1 MGNLKEKI
9 LKEEIKMY
17 FVSEN
22 KLGIYGKTYEVR
34 DELKNAGAI
43 WNSEKKRLEIDE
55 DKFKEMD
62 NEIIEKVFELREKQ
76 RQSGI
81 EHISQLLL
89 SGELKAFLDKDDN
102 YQLYGSVKN
111 ITRELNNVGFKF
123 ADKNYAIKRD
133 DFDRIFSN
141 EVKEVVNEYNKAHEK
156 ETKET
161 SNEIKKDNSNIK
173 ASKQPKSNNSNQI
186 SENVNEK
193 KNEPNKEV
201 KTENKVIQKDET
213 KQQQTSD
220 TKKEENVK
228 KEDYKRNNQLIEKM
242 KNIIQKNET
251 EDMKKYG
258 YEIVVDSS
266 IKEMTNQFT
275 YTEDRVKQKI
285 TWKFGTIKIYAE
297 DYYCNGQYIMTECY
311 II

>member
-1 MGNLKEKI
+1 MKKIIIFIITILILGVIAMYSCIQNSKRIQDDKIKNDDNNLEIAEITNEPKEENTENDLLVENKNTEAIIEQPKAIDNTEGTKKEKI
-9 LKEEIKMY
+9 P
-17 FVSEN
+17 
-22 KLGIYGKTYEVR
+22 
-34 DELKNAGAI
+34 
-43 WNSEKKRLEIDE
+43 
-55 DKFKEMD
+55 
-62 NEIIEKVFELREKQ
+62 
-76 RQSGI
+76 
-81 EHISQLLL
+81 
-89 SGELKAFLDKDDN
+89 
-102 YQLYGSVKN
+102 
-111 ITRELNNVGFKF
+111 
-123 ADKNYAIKRD
+123 
-133 DFDRIFSN
+133 
-141 EVKEVVNEYNKAHEK
+141 
-156 ETKET
+156 KET

-228 KEDYKRNNQLIEKM
+228 KEEYKRNNRMIEKM

-266 IKEMTNQFT
+266 IKKMTNQFT

>member
-1 MGNLKEKI
+1 MKKIIIFIITILILGVIAMYSCIQNSKRIQEDKIKNDDNNLEIAEITNEPKEENTENDLLVENKNTEAIIEQPKAIDNTEVTKKEKI
-9 LKEEIKMY
+9 P
-17 FVSEN
+17 
-22 KLGIYGKTYEVR
+22 
-34 DELKNAGAI
+34 
-43 WNSEKKRLEIDE
+43 
-55 DKFKEMD
+55 
-62 NEIIEKVFELREKQ
+62 
-76 RQSGI
+76 
-81 EHISQLLL
+81 
-89 SGELKAFLDKDDN
+89 
-102 YQLYGSVKN
+102 
-111 ITRELNNVGFKF
+111 
-123 ADKNYAIKRD
+123 
-133 DFDRIFSN
+133 
-141 EVKEVVNEYNKAHEK
+141 
-156 ETKET
+156 KET

-228 KEDYKRNNQLIEKM
+228 KEEYKRNNQMIEKM

-285 TWKFGTIKIYAE
+285 TWKFVTIKIYAE

>member
-1 MGNLKEKI
+1 MKKIIIFIITILILGVIAMYSCIQNSKRIQDDKIKNNDNNLEIAEITNEPKEGNTENDLLVENKNTEAIIEQPKAIDNTEVTKKEK
-9 LKEEIKMY
+9 M
-17 FVSEN
+17 
-22 KLGIYGKTYEVR
+22 
-34 DELKNAGAI
+34 
-43 WNSEKKRLEIDE
+43 
-55 DKFKEMD
+55 
-62 NEIIEKVFELREKQ
+62 Q
-76 RQSGI
+76 
-81 EHISQLLL
+81 
-89 SGELKAFLDKDDN
+89 
-102 YQLYGSVKN
+102 
-111 ITRELNNVGFKF
+111 
-123 ADKNYAIKRD
+123 
-133 DFDRIFSN
+133 
-141 EVKEVVNEYNKAHEK
+141 
-156 ETKET
+156 KET
-161 SNEIKKDNSNIK
+161 SKETKKDNSNIK
-173 ASKQPKSNNSNQI
+173 TSKQPKSNNSNQI

-228 KEDYKRNNQLIEKM
+228 KEEYKRNNQMIEKM

>member
-1 MGNLKEKI
+1 MKKIIIFIITILILGVIAMYSCIQNSKRIQDDKIKNDDNNLEIAEITNEPKEENTENDLLVENKNTEAIIEQPKAIDNTEGTKKEKI
-9 LKEEIKMY
+9 P
-17 FVSEN
+17 
-22 KLGIYGKTYEVR
+22 
-34 DELKNAGAI
+34 
-43 WNSEKKRLEIDE
+43 
-55 DKFKEMD
+55 
-62 NEIIEKVFELREKQ
+62 
-76 RQSGI
+76 
-81 EHISQLLL
+81 
-89 SGELKAFLDKDDN
+89 
-102 YQLYGSVKN
+102 
-111 ITRELNNVGFKF
+111 
-123 ADKNYAIKRD
+123 
-133 DFDRIFSN
+133 
-141 EVKEVVNEYNKAHEK
+141 
-156 ETKET
+156 KET

-228 KEDYKRNNQLIEKM
+228 KEEYKRNNQMIEKM

-266 IKEMTNQFT
+266 AKEMTNQFT

>member
-1 MGNLKEKI
+1 MKKIIIFIITILILGVIAMYSCIQNSKRIQDDKIKNDDNNLEIAEITNEPKEENTENDLLVENKNTEAIIEQPKAIDNTEVTKKEKI
-9 LKEEIKMY
+9 P
-17 FVSEN
+17 
-22 KLGIYGKTYEVR
+22 
-34 DELKNAGAI
+34 
-43 WNSEKKRLEIDE
+43 KK
-55 DKFKEMD
+55 
-62 NEIIEKVFELREKQ
+62 
-76 RQSGI
+76 
-81 EHISQLLL
+81 
-89 SGELKAFLDKDDN
+89 
-102 YQLYGSVKN
+102 
-111 ITRELNNVGFKF
+111 
-123 ADKNYAIKRD
+123 
-133 DFDRIFSN
+133 
-141 EVKEVVNEYNKAHEK
+141 
-156 ETKET
+156 T

-228 KEDYKRNNQLIEKM
+228 KEEYKRNNQMIEKM

>member
-1 MGNLKEKI
+1 MYSCIQNSKRIQDDKIKNDDNNLEIAEITNEPKEENTENDLLVENKNTEAIIEQPKAIDNTEVTKKEKI
-9 LKEEIKMY
+9 P
-17 FVSEN
+17 
-22 KLGIYGKTYEVR
+22 
-34 DELKNAGAI
+34 
-43 WNSEKKRLEIDE
+43 KK
-55 DKFKEMD
+55 
-62 NEIIEKVFELREKQ
+62 
-76 RQSGI
+76 
-81 EHISQLLL
+81 
-89 SGELKAFLDKDDN
+89 
-102 YQLYGSVKN
+102 
-111 ITRELNNVGFKF
+111 
-123 ADKNYAIKRD
+123 
-133 DFDRIFSN
+133 
-141 EVKEVVNEYNKAHEK
+141 
-156 ETKET
+156 T

-220 TKKEENVK
+220 AKKEENVK
-228 KEDYKRNNQLIEKM
+228 KEEYKRNNQMIEKM

>member
-1 MGNLKEKI
+1 MKKIIIFIITILILGVIAMYSCIQNSKRIQDDKIKNDDNNLEIAEITNEPKEENTENDLLVENKNTEVTKKEKI
-9 LKEEIKMY
+9 P
-17 FVSEN
+17 
-22 KLGIYGKTYEVR
+22 
-34 DELKNAGAI
+34 
-43 WNSEKKRLEIDE
+43 
-55 DKFKEMD
+55 
-62 NEIIEKVFELREKQ
+62 
-76 RQSGI
+76 
-81 EHISQLLL
+81 
-89 SGELKAFLDKDDN
+89 
-102 YQLYGSVKN
+102 
-111 ITRELNNVGFKF
+111 
-123 ADKNYAIKRD
+123 
-133 DFDRIFSN
+133 
-141 EVKEVVNEYNKAHEK
+141 
-156 ETKET
+156 KET

-228 KEDYKRNNQLIEKM
+228 KEEYKRNNQMIEKM

>member
-1 MGNLKEKI
+1 MKKIIIFIITILILGVIAMYSCIQNSKRIQDDKIKNDDNNLEIAEITNEPKEENTENDLLAENKNTEAIIEQPKAIDNTEVTKKEK
-9 LKEEIKMY
+9 
-17 FVSEN
+17 
-22 KLGIYGKTYEVR
+22 TP
-34 DELKNAGAI
+34 
-43 WNSEKKRLEIDE
+43 
-55 DKFKEMD
+55 
-62 NEIIEKVFELREKQ
+62 
-76 RQSGI
+76 
-81 EHISQLLL
+81 
-89 SGELKAFLDKDDN
+89 
-102 YQLYGSVKN
+102 
-111 ITRELNNVGFKF
+111 
-123 ADKNYAIKRD
+123 
-133 DFDRIFSN
+133 
-141 EVKEVVNEYNKAHEK
+141 
-156 ETKET
+156 KET

-173 ASKQPKSNNSNQI
+173 ASKQSKSNNSNQI

-228 KEDYKRNNQLIEKM
+228 KEEYKRNNQMIEKM

>member
-1 MGNLKEKI
+1 MKKIIIFIITILILGVIAMYSCIQNSKRIQDDKIKNDDNNLEIAEITNEPKEENTENDLLVENKNTEAIIEQPKAIDNTEGTKKEKI
-9 LKEEIKMY
+9 P
-17 FVSEN
+17 
-22 KLGIYGKTYEVR
+22 
-34 DELKNAGAI
+34 
-43 WNSEKKRLEIDE
+43 
-55 DKFKEMD
+55 
-62 NEIIEKVFELREKQ
+62 
-76 RQSGI
+76 
-81 EHISQLLL
+81 
-89 SGELKAFLDKDDN
+89 
-102 YQLYGSVKN
+102 
-111 ITRELNNVGFKF
+111 
-123 ADKNYAIKRD
+123 
-133 DFDRIFSN
+133 
-141 EVKEVVNEYNKAHEK
+141 
-156 ETKET
+156 KET

-193 KNEPNKEV
+193 KNESNKEV

-228 KEDYKRNNQLIEKM
+228 KEEYKRNNRMIEKM

-266 IKEMTNQFT
+266 IEEMTNQFT

>member
-1 MGNLKEKI
+1 MKKIIIFIITILILGVIAMYSCIQNSKRIQDDKIKNDDNNLEIAEITNEPKEENTEAIIEQPKAIDNTEATKKEKI
-9 LKEEIKMY
+9 P
-17 FVSEN
+17 
-22 KLGIYGKTYEVR
+22 
-34 DELKNAGAI
+34 
-43 WNSEKKRLEIDE
+43 
-55 DKFKEMD
+55 
-62 NEIIEKVFELREKQ
+62 
-76 RQSGI
+76 
-81 EHISQLLL
+81 
-89 SGELKAFLDKDDN
+89 
-102 YQLYGSVKN
+102 
-111 ITRELNNVGFKF
+111 
-123 ADKNYAIKRD
+123 
-133 DFDRIFSN
+133 
-141 EVKEVVNEYNKAHEK
+141 
-156 ETKET
+156 KET

-220 TKKEENVK
+220 TKKEE
-228 KEDYKRNNQLIEKM
+228 YKRNNRMIEKM

>member
-1 MGNLKEKI
+1 MKKIIIFIITILILGVIAMYSCIQNSKRIQDDKIKNNDNNLEIAEITNEPKEGNTENDLLVENKNTEAIIEQPKAIDNTEVTKKEKI
-9 LKEEIKMY
+9 P
-17 FVSEN
+17 
-22 KLGIYGKTYEVR
+22 
-34 DELKNAGAI
+34 
-43 WNSEKKRLEIDE
+43 
-55 DKFKEMD
+55 
-62 NEIIEKVFELREKQ
+62 
-76 RQSGI
+76 
-81 EHISQLLL
+81 
-89 SGELKAFLDKDDN
+89 
-102 YQLYGSVKN
+102 
-111 ITRELNNVGFKF
+111 
-123 ADKNYAIKRD
+123 
-133 DFDRIFSN
+133 
-141 EVKEVVNEYNKAHEK
+141 
-156 ETKET
+156 KET

-173 ASKQPKSNNSNQI
+173 PSKQPKSNNSNQI
-186 SENVNEK
+186 SENVNEQK
-193 KNEPNKEV
+193 KEHNKEV
-201 KTENKVIQKDET
+201 KKENKAIQKDET
-213 KQQQTSD
+213 KQQQTSN

-228 KEDYKRNNQLIEKM
+228 KEEYKRNNQMIEKM

>member
-1 MGNLKEKI
+1 MKKIIIFIITILILGVIAMYSCIQNSKRIQDDKIKNDDNNLEIAEITNEPKEENTENDLLVENKNTEAIIEQPKAIDNTEGTKKEKI
-9 LKEEIKMY
+9 P
-17 FVSEN
+17 
-22 KLGIYGKTYEVR
+22 
-34 DELKNAGAI
+34 
-43 WNSEKKRLEIDE
+43 
-55 DKFKEMD
+55 
-62 NEIIEKVFELREKQ
+62 
-76 RQSGI
+76 
-81 EHISQLLL
+81 
-89 SGELKAFLDKDDN
+89 
-102 YQLYGSVKN
+102 
-111 ITRELNNVGFKF
+111 
-123 ADKNYAIKRD
+123 
-133 DFDRIFSN
+133 
-141 EVKEVVNEYNKAHEK
+141 
-156 ETKET
+156 KET

-213 KQQQTSD
+213 KQQQTRD

-228 KEDYKRNNQLIEKM
+228 KEEYKRNNRMIEKM

>member
-1 MGNLKEKI
+1 MKKIIIFIIAILILGVIAMYSCIQNSKRIQEDKIKNDDNNLEIAEITNEPKEENTENDLLVENKNTEAIIEQPKAIDNTEVTKKEKI
-9 LKEEIKMY
+9 P
-17 FVSEN
+17 
-22 KLGIYGKTYEVR
+22 
-34 DELKNAGAI
+34 
-43 WNSEKKRLEIDE
+43 
-55 DKFKEMD
+55 
-62 NEIIEKVFELREKQ
+62 
-76 RQSGI
+76 
-81 EHISQLLL
+81 
-89 SGELKAFLDKDDN
+89 
-102 YQLYGSVKN
+102 
-111 ITRELNNVGFKF
+111 
-123 ADKNYAIKRD
+123 
-133 DFDRIFSN
+133 
-141 EVKEVVNEYNKAHEK
+141 
-156 ETKET
+156 KET

-228 KEDYKRNNQLIEKM
+228 KEEYKRNNQMIEKM

>member
-1 MGNLKEKI
+1 MKKIIIFIITILILGVIAMYSCIQNSKRIQDDKIKNNDNNLEIAEITNEPKEENTENDLLVENKNTEAIIEQPKAIDNTEVTKKEKI
-9 LKEEIKMY
+9 P
-17 FVSEN
+17 
-22 KLGIYGKTYEVR
+22 
-34 DELKNAGAI
+34 
-43 WNSEKKRLEIDE
+43 
-55 DKFKEMD
+55 
-62 NEIIEKVFELREKQ
+62 
-76 RQSGI
+76 
-81 EHISQLLL
+81 
-89 SGELKAFLDKDDN
+89 
-102 YQLYGSVKN
+102 
-111 ITRELNNVGFKF
+111 
-123 ADKNYAIKRD
+123 
-133 DFDRIFSN
+133 
-141 EVKEVVNEYNKAHEK
+141 
-156 ETKET
+156 KET

-186 SENVNEK
+186 SENVNEQK
-193 KNEPNKEV
+193 KEHNKEV
-201 KTENKVIQKDET
+201 KKENKAIQKDET
-213 KQQQTSD
+213 KQQQTSN

-228 KEDYKRNNQLIEKM
+228 KEEYKRNNQMIEKM

>member
-1 MGNLKEKI
+1 MKKIIIFIITILILGVIAMYSCIQNSKRIQDDKIKNDDNNLEIAEITNEPKEENTENDLLVENKNTEAIIEQPEAIDNTEVTKKEKI
-9 LKEEIKMY
+9 P
-17 FVSEN
+17 
-22 KLGIYGKTYEVR
+22 
-34 DELKNAGAI
+34 
-43 WNSEKKRLEIDE
+43 
-55 DKFKEMD
+55 
-62 NEIIEKVFELREKQ
+62 
-76 RQSGI
+76 
-81 EHISQLLL
+81 
-89 SGELKAFLDKDDN
+89 
-102 YQLYGSVKN
+102 
-111 ITRELNNVGFKF
+111 
-123 ADKNYAIKRD
+123 
-133 DFDRIFSN
+133 
-141 EVKEVVNEYNKAHEK
+141 
-156 ETKET
+156 KET

-220 TKKEENVK
+220 TKKEKNVK
-228 KEDYKRNNQLIEKM
+228 KEEYKRNNQMIEKM

>member
-1 MGNLKEKI
+1 MYSCIQNSKRIQDDKIKNDDNNLEIAEITNEPKEENTENDLMVENKNTEAIIEQPKAIDNTEVTKKEKI
-9 LKEEIKMY
+9 P
-17 FVSEN
+17 
-22 KLGIYGKTYEVR
+22 
-34 DELKNAGAI
+34 
-43 WNSEKKRLEIDE
+43 
-55 DKFKEMD
+55 
-62 NEIIEKVFELREKQ
+62 
-76 RQSGI
+76 
-81 EHISQLLL
+81 
-89 SGELKAFLDKDDN
+89 
-102 YQLYGSVKN
+102 
-111 ITRELNNVGFKF
+111 
-123 ADKNYAIKRD
+123 
-133 DFDRIFSN
+133 
-141 EVKEVVNEYNKAHEK
+141 
-156 ETKET
+156 KET

-228 KEDYKRNNQLIEKM
+228 KEEYKRNNQMIEKM

>member
-1 MGNLKEKI
+1 MKKIIIFIITILILGVIAMYSCIQNSKRIQDDKIKNDDNNLEIAEITNEPKEENTENDLFVENKNTEAIIEQPKAIDNTEGTKKEKI
-9 LKEEIKMY
+9 P
-17 FVSEN
+17 
-22 KLGIYGKTYEVR
+22 
-34 DELKNAGAI
+34 
-43 WNSEKKRLEIDE
+43 
-55 DKFKEMD
+55 
-62 NEIIEKVFELREKQ
+62 
-76 RQSGI
+76 
-81 EHISQLLL
+81 
-89 SGELKAFLDKDDN
+89 
-102 YQLYGSVKN
+102 
-111 ITRELNNVGFKF
+111 
-123 ADKNYAIKRD
+123 
-133 DFDRIFSN
+133 
-141 EVKEVVNEYNKAHEK
+141 
-156 ETKET
+156 KET

-228 KEDYKRNNQLIEKM
+228 KEEYKRNNRMIEKM

>member
-1 MGNLKEKI
+1 MKKIIIFIITILILGVIAMYSCIQNSKRIQDDKIKNDDNNLEIAEITNEPKEENTENDLLVENKNTEAIIEQPKAIDNTEVTKKEKI
-9 LKEEIKMY
+9 P
-17 FVSEN
+17 
-22 KLGIYGKTYEVR
+22 
-34 DELKNAGAI
+34 
-43 WNSEKKRLEIDE
+43 
-55 DKFKEMD
+55 
-62 NEIIEKVFELREKQ
+62 
-76 RQSGI
+76 
-81 EHISQLLL
+81 
-89 SGELKAFLDKDDN
+89 
-102 YQLYGSVKN
+102 
-111 ITRELNNVGFKF
+111 
-123 ADKNYAIKRD
+123 
-133 DFDRIFSN
+133 
-141 EVKEVVNEYNKAHEK
+141 
-156 ETKET
+156 KET

-173 ASKQPKSNNSNQI
+173 ASKQSKSNNSNQI
-186 SENVNEK
+186 SDEK

-220 TKKEENVK
+220 TKKKENVK
-228 KEDYKRNNQLIEKM
+228 KEEYKRNNQMIEKM

>member
-1 MGNLKEKI
+1 MKKIIIFIITILILGVIAMYSCIQNSKRIQDDKIKNDNNNLEITEIADKPKEENNLLVENKNTETIIEQSKAIDNTEVAKKEKI
-9 LKEEIKMY
+9 
-17 FVSEN
+17 
-22 KLGIYGKTYEVR
+22 
-34 DELKNAGAI
+34 
-43 WNSEKKRLEIDE
+43 
-55 DKFKEMD
+55 
-62 NEIIEKVFELREKQ
+62 Q
-76 RQSGI
+76 Q
-81 EHISQLLL
+81 
-89 SGELKAFLDKDDN
+89 
-102 YQLYGSVKN
+102 
-111 ITRELNNVGFKF
+111 
-123 ADKNYAIKRD
+123 
-133 DFDRIFSN
+133 
-141 EVKEVVNEYNKAHEK
+141 
-156 ETKET
+156 KET
-161 SNEIKKDNSNIK
+161 SNETKKDNSNIK
-173 ASKQPKSNNSNQI
+173 ASKQLKSNNSNQI

-193 KNEPNKEV
+193 ENESNKEV
-201 KTENKVIQKDET
+201 KKENKVIQKGET

-228 KEDYKRNNQLIEKM
+228 KEEYKRNNQMIEKM

>member
-1 MGNLKEKI
+1 MKKIIIFIITILILGVIAMYSCIQNSKRIQDDKIKNDDNNLEIAEITNEPKEENIENDLLVENKNTEAIIEQPKAIDNTEVTKKEKI
-9 LKEEIKMY
+9 P
-17 FVSEN
+17 
-22 KLGIYGKTYEVR
+22 
-34 DELKNAGAI
+34 
-43 WNSEKKRLEIDE
+43 
-55 DKFKEMD
+55 
-62 NEIIEKVFELREKQ
+62 
-76 RQSGI
+76 
-81 EHISQLLL
+81 
-89 SGELKAFLDKDDN
+89 
-102 YQLYGSVKN
+102 
-111 ITRELNNVGFKF
+111 
-123 ADKNYAIKRD
+123 
-133 DFDRIFSN
+133 
-141 EVKEVVNEYNKAHEK
+141 
-156 ETKET
+156 KET

-228 KEDYKRNNQLIEKM
+228 KEEYKRNKQMIEKM

>member
-1 MGNLKEKI
+1 MKKIIIFIITILILGVIAMYSCIQNSKRIQDDKIKNDDNNIEIAEITNELKEENTENDLLVENKNTEAIIEQPKAIDNTEVTKKEKI
-9 LKEEIKMY
+9 P
-17 FVSEN
+17 
-22 KLGIYGKTYEVR
+22 
-34 DELKNAGAI
+34 
-43 WNSEKKRLEIDE
+43 
-55 DKFKEMD
+55 
-62 NEIIEKVFELREKQ
+62 
-76 RQSGI
+76 
-81 EHISQLLL
+81 
-89 SGELKAFLDKDDN
+89 
-102 YQLYGSVKN
+102 
-111 ITRELNNVGFKF
+111 
-123 ADKNYAIKRD
+123 
-133 DFDRIFSN
+133 
-141 EVKEVVNEYNKAHEK
+141 
-156 ETKET
+156 KET

-220 TKKEENVK
+220 TKKKENVK
-228 KEDYKRNNQLIEKM
+228 KEEYKRNNQMIEKM

>member
-1 MGNLKEKI
+1 MKKIIIFIITILILGVIAMYSCIQNSKRIQDDKIKNDDNNFEIAEITNEPKEENTENDLLVENKNTEAIIEQPKAIDNTEVTKKEKI
-9 LKEEIKMY
+9 P
-17 FVSEN
+17 
-22 KLGIYGKTYEVR
+22 
-34 DELKNAGAI
+34 
-43 WNSEKKRLEIDE
+43 
-55 DKFKEMD
+55 
-62 NEIIEKVFELREKQ
+62 
-76 RQSGI
+76 
-81 EHISQLLL
+81 
-89 SGELKAFLDKDDN
+89 
-102 YQLYGSVKN
+102 
-111 ITRELNNVGFKF
+111 
-123 ADKNYAIKRD
+123 
-133 DFDRIFSN
+133 
-141 EVKEVVNEYNKAHEK
+141 
-156 ETKET
+156 KET

-173 ASKQPKSNNSNQI
+173 VSKQSKSNNSNQI

-228 KEDYKRNNQLIEKM
+228 KEEYKRNNQMIEKM

>member
-1 MGNLKEKI
+1 MKKIIIFIITILILGVIAMYSCIQNSKRIQDDKIKNDDNNLEIADITNEPKEENTENDLLVENKNTEAIIEQPKAIDNTEVTKKEKI
-9 LKEEIKMY
+9 P
-17 FVSEN
+17 
-22 KLGIYGKTYEVR
+22 
-34 DELKNAGAI
+34 
-43 WNSEKKRLEIDE
+43 
-55 DKFKEMD
+55 
-62 NEIIEKVFELREKQ
+62 
-76 RQSGI
+76 
-81 EHISQLLL
+81 
-89 SGELKAFLDKDDN
+89 
-102 YQLYGSVKN
+102 
-111 ITRELNNVGFKF
+111 
-123 ADKNYAIKRD
+123 
-133 DFDRIFSN
+133 
-141 EVKEVVNEYNKAHEK
+141 
-156 ETKET
+156 KET

-173 ASKQPKSNNSNQI
+173 ASKQSKSNNSNQI

-228 KEDYKRNNQLIEKM
+228 KEEYKRNNQMIEKM

>member
-1 MGNLKEKI
+1 MKKIIIFIITILILGVIAMYSCIQNSKRIQDDKIKNDDNNLEIAEITNEPKEENTENDLLVENKNTETIIEQPKAIDNAEVTKKEKI
-9 LKEEIKMY
+9 
-17 FVSEN
+17 
-22 KLGIYGKTYEVR
+22 
-34 DELKNAGAI
+34 
-43 WNSEKKRLEIDE
+43 
-55 DKFKEMD
+55 
-62 NEIIEKVFELREKQ
+62 Q
-76 RQSGI
+76 P
-81 EHISQLLL
+81 
-89 SGELKAFLDKDDN
+89 
-102 YQLYGSVKN
+102 
-111 ITRELNNVGFKF
+111 
-123 ADKNYAIKRD
+123 
-133 DFDRIFSN
+133 
-141 EVKEVVNEYNKAHEK
+141 
-156 ETKET
+156 KET
-161 SNEIKKDNSNIK
+161 SNETKKNNSNIK

-228 KEDYKRNNQLIEKM
+228 KEEYKRNNQMIEKM

-311 II
+311 IISKILIGT

>member
-1 MGNLKEKI
+1 MKKIIIFIITILILGVIAMYSCIQNSKRIQDDKIKNNDNNLEIAEITNEPKEGNTENDLLVENKNTEAIIEQPKAIDNTEVTKKEKI
-9 LKEEIKMY
+9 P
-17 FVSEN
+17 
-22 KLGIYGKTYEVR
+22 
-34 DELKNAGAI
+34 
-43 WNSEKKRLEIDE
+43 
-55 DKFKEMD
+55 
-62 NEIIEKVFELREKQ
+62 
-76 RQSGI
+76 
-81 EHISQLLL
+81 
-89 SGELKAFLDKDDN
+89 
-102 YQLYGSVKN
+102 
-111 ITRELNNVGFKF
+111 
-123 ADKNYAIKRD
+123 
-133 DFDRIFSN
+133 
-141 EVKEVVNEYNKAHEK
+141 
-156 ETKET
+156 KET

-186 SENVNEK
+186 SENVNEQK
-193 KNEPNKEV
+193 KELNKEV
-201 KTENKVIQKDET
+201 KKENKAIQKDET

-220 TKKEENVK
+220 TKKEE
-228 KEDYKRNNQLIEKM
+228 YKRNNQMIEKM

>member
-1 MGNLKEKI
+1 MKKIIIFIITILILGVIAMYSCIQNSKRIQDDKIKNDNNNLEI
-9 LKEEIKMY
+9 AEITNEPKEENTENDLLA
-17 FVSEN
+17 EN
-22 KLGIYGKTYEVR
+22 KNTE
-34 DELKNAGAI
+34 A
-43 WNSEKKRLEIDE
+43 
-55 DKFKEMD
+55 
-62 NEIIEKVFELREKQ
+62 IIEQ
-76 RQSGI
+76 P
-81 EHISQLLL
+81 
-89 SGELKAFLDKDDN
+89 KAIDN
-102 YQLYGSVKN
+102 
-111 ITRELNNVGFKF
+111 T
-123 ADKNYAIKRD
+123 
-133 DFDRIFSN
+133 
-141 EVKEVVNEYNKAHEK
+141 EVTKKK
-156 ETKET
+156 KIQKET
-161 SNEIKKDNSNIK
+161 SNETKKDNSNIK
-173 ASKQPKSNNSNQI
+173 TSKQPKSNNSNQI
-186 SENVNEK
+186 SENVNEQK
-193 KNEPNKEV
+193 KEPNKEV
-201 KTENKVIQKDET
+201 KKENKAIQKDET

-228 KEDYKRNNQLIEKM
+228 KEEYKRNNQMIEKM

>member
-1 MGNLKEKI
+1 MKKIIIFIITILILGVIAMYSCIQNSKRIQDDKIKNDDNNLEIAEITNEPKEENTENDLLVENKNTEAIIEQPKAIDNTEVTKKEKI
-9 LKEEIKMY
+9 P
-17 FVSEN
+17 
-22 KLGIYGKTYEVR
+22 
-34 DELKNAGAI
+34 
-43 WNSEKKRLEIDE
+43 
-55 DKFKEMD
+55 
-62 NEIIEKVFELREKQ
+62 
-76 RQSGI
+76 
-81 EHISQLLL
+81 
-89 SGELKAFLDKDDN
+89 
-102 YQLYGSVKN
+102 
-111 ITRELNNVGFKF
+111 
-123 ADKNYAIKRD
+123 
-133 DFDRIFSN
+133 
-141 EVKEVVNEYNKAHEK
+141 
-156 ETKET
+156 KET

-186 SENVNEK
+186 SENVNEQK
-193 KNEPNKEV
+193 KEHNKEV
-201 KTENKVIQKDET
+201 KKENKAIQKDET
-213 KQQQTSD
+213 KQQQTSN

-228 KEDYKRNNQLIEKM
+228 KEEYKRNNQMIEKM

>member
-1 MGNLKEKI
+1 MKKIIIFIITILILGVIAMYSCIQNSKRIQDDKIKNNDNNLEIAEITNGPKEGNTENDLLVENKNTEEIIEQPKAIDNTEVTKKEKI
-9 LKEEIKMY
+9 P
-17 FVSEN
+17 
-22 KLGIYGKTYEVR
+22 
-34 DELKNAGAI
+34 
-43 WNSEKKRLEIDE
+43 
-55 DKFKEMD
+55 
-62 NEIIEKVFELREKQ
+62 
-76 RQSGI
+76 
-81 EHISQLLL
+81 
-89 SGELKAFLDKDDN
+89 
-102 YQLYGSVKN
+102 
-111 ITRELNNVGFKF
+111 
-123 ADKNYAIKRD
+123 
-133 DFDRIFSN
+133 
-141 EVKEVVNEYNKAHEK
+141 
-156 ETKET
+156 KET

-186 SENVNEK
+186 SENVNEQK
-193 KNEPNKEV
+193 KEHNKEV
-201 KTENKVIQKDET
+201 KKENKAIQKDET
-213 KQQQTSD
+213 KQQQTSN

-228 KEDYKRNNQLIEKM
+228 KEEYKRNNQMIEKM

>member
-1 MGNLKEKI
+1 MKKIIIFIITILILGVIAMYSCIQNSKRIQDDKIKNDDNNLEIAETTNEPKEENTENDLLVENKNTESIIEQPKAIDNTEVTKKEKI
-9 LKEEIKMY
+9 
-17 FVSEN
+17 S
-22 KLGIYGKTYEVR
+22 
-34 DELKNAGAI
+34 
-43 WNSEKKRLEIDE
+43 
-55 DKFKEMD
+55 
-62 NEIIEKVFELREKQ
+62 
-76 RQSGI
+76 
-81 EHISQLLL
+81 
-89 SGELKAFLDKDDN
+89 
-102 YQLYGSVKN
+102 
-111 ITRELNNVGFKF
+111 
-123 ADKNYAIKRD
+123 
-133 DFDRIFSN
+133 
-141 EVKEVVNEYNKAHEK
+141 
-156 ETKET
+156 KET

-173 ASKQPKSNNSNQI
+173 ASKQSKSNNSNQI

-213 KQQQTSD
+213 KKQQTSD

-228 KEDYKRNNQLIEKM
+228 KEEYKRNNQMIEKM

>member
-1 MGNLKEKI
+1 MKKIIIFIITILILGVIAMYSCIQNSKRIQDDKIKNDNNNLEIVEITNEPKEENTENDLLVENKNTEAIIEQPKAIDNTEVTKKEKI
-9 LKEEIKMY
+9 P
-17 FVSEN
+17 
-22 KLGIYGKTYEVR
+22 
-34 DELKNAGAI
+34 
-43 WNSEKKRLEIDE
+43 
-55 DKFKEMD
+55 
-62 NEIIEKVFELREKQ
+62 
-76 RQSGI
+76 
-81 EHISQLLL
+81 
-89 SGELKAFLDKDDN
+89 
-102 YQLYGSVKN
+102 
-111 ITRELNNVGFKF
+111 
-123 ADKNYAIKRD
+123 
-133 DFDRIFSN
+133 
-141 EVKEVVNEYNKAHEK
+141 
-156 ETKET
+156 KET

-186 SENVNEK
+186 SENVNEQK
-193 KNEPNKEV
+193 KEHNKEV
-201 KTENKVIQKDET
+201 KKENKAIQKDET
-213 KQQQTSD
+213 KQQQTSN
-220 TKKEENVK
+220 TKKEE
-228 KEDYKRNNQLIEKM
+228 YKRNNQMIEKM

>member
-1 MGNLKEKI
+1 MKKIIIFIITILILGVIAMYSCIQNSKRIQDDKIKNDDNNLEIAEITNEPKEENTENDLLVENKNTEAIIEQPKAIDNTEVTKKEKI
-9 LKEEIKMY
+9 P
-17 FVSEN
+17 
-22 KLGIYGKTYEVR
+22 
-34 DELKNAGAI
+34 
-43 WNSEKKRLEIDE
+43 
-55 DKFKEMD
+55 
-62 NEIIEKVFELREKQ
+62 
-76 RQSGI
+76 
-81 EHISQLLL
+81 
-89 SGELKAFLDKDDN
+89 
-102 YQLYGSVKN
+102 
-111 ITRELNNVGFKF
+111 
-123 ADKNYAIKRD
+123 
-133 DFDRIFSN
+133 
-141 EVKEVVNEYNKAHEK
+141 
-156 ETKET
+156 KET

-193 KNEPNKEV
+193 KNEPNKEF

-228 KEDYKRNNQLIEKM
+228 KEEYKRNKQMIEKM

>member
-1 MGNLKEKI
+1 MKKIIIFIITILILGVIAMYSCIQNSKRIQDDKKKNDDNNLEIAEITNEPKEENTENDLLVENKNTEAIIEQPKAIDNTEGTKKEKI
-9 LKEEIKMY
+9 P
-17 FVSEN
+17 
-22 KLGIYGKTYEVR
+22 
-34 DELKNAGAI
+34 
-43 WNSEKKRLEIDE
+43 
-55 DKFKEMD
+55 
-62 NEIIEKVFELREKQ
+62 
-76 RQSGI
+76 
-81 EHISQLLL
+81 
-89 SGELKAFLDKDDN
+89 
-102 YQLYGSVKN
+102 
-111 ITRELNNVGFKF
+111 
-123 ADKNYAIKRD
+123 
-133 DFDRIFSN
+133 
-141 EVKEVVNEYNKAHEK
+141 
-156 ETKET
+156 KET

-228 KEDYKRNNQLIEKM
+228 KEEYKRNNRMIEKM

>member
-1 MGNLKEKI
+1 MKKIIIFIITILILGVIAMYSCIQNSKRIQDDKIKNDDNNLEIAEITNEPKEENTENDLSVENKNTEAIIEQPKAIDNTEGTKKEKI
-9 LKEEIKMY
+9 P
-17 FVSEN
+17 
-22 KLGIYGKTYEVR
+22 
-34 DELKNAGAI
+34 
-43 WNSEKKRLEIDE
+43 
-55 DKFKEMD
+55 
-62 NEIIEKVFELREKQ
+62 
-76 RQSGI
+76 
-81 EHISQLLL
+81 
-89 SGELKAFLDKDDN
+89 
-102 YQLYGSVKN
+102 
-111 ITRELNNVGFKF
+111 
-123 ADKNYAIKRD
+123 
-133 DFDRIFSN
+133 
-141 EVKEVVNEYNKAHEK
+141 
-156 ETKET
+156 KET

-228 KEDYKRNNQLIEKM
+228 KEEYKRNNRMIEKM

>member
-1 MGNLKEKI
+1 MKKIIIFIITILILGVIAMYSCIQNSKRIQDDKIKNDNNNLEI
-9 LKEEIKMY
+9 VEITNEPKEENTENDLL
-17 FVSEN
+17 VEN
-22 KLGIYGKTYEVR
+22 KNTE
-34 DELKNAGAI
+34 A
-43 WNSEKKRLEIDE
+43 
-55 DKFKEMD
+55 
-62 NEIIEKVFELREKQ
+62 IIEQ
-76 RQSGI
+76 P
-81 EHISQLLL
+81 
-89 SGELKAFLDKDDN
+89 KAIDN
-102 YQLYGSVKN
+102 
-111 ITRELNNVGFKF
+111 T
-123 ADKNYAIKRD
+123 
-133 DFDRIFSN
+133 
-141 EVKEVVNEYNKAHEK
+141 EVTKKK
-156 ETKET
+156 KIQKET
-161 SNEIKKDNSNIK
+161 SNETKKDNSNIK

-186 SENVNEK
+186 SENVNEQK
-193 KNEPNKEV
+193 KEHNKEV
-201 KTENKVIQKDET
+201 KKENKAIQKDET
-213 KQQQTSD
+213 KQQQTSN

-228 KEDYKRNNQLIEKM
+228 KEEYKRNNQMIEKM